1 MDIQYCGK
9 DFCGGTIIGGV
20 CNNCGPMP
28 DKYNRKIKVSG
39 IVVDVQEC
47 TLGSGQL
54 GECSLER
61 SRILID
67 KDIAPDLKEDTLI
80 HEVVHMIS
88 AANALGLQETD
99 VAVLA
104 VNLSQYLRDN

>member
-1 MDIQYCGK
+1 MS
-9 DFCGGTIIGGV
+9 DFCDRDGCEGMVIAGV
-20 CNNCGPMP
+20 CNSCSVPN
-28 DKYNRKIKVSG
+28 KYNRMIKVSG
-39 IVVDVQEC
+39 LMISVEEV
-47 TLGSGQL
+47 TLGTNHL

-67 KDIAPDLKEDTLI
+67 KDIAEDLKEDTLI
-80 HEVVHMIS
+80 HEVIHMIS